1 MNQNDMMARLQRDPG
16 TAQQVMQSQ
25 DGQAL
30 LQMLSGGDGGAALQ
44 QAMAQ
49 ASSGDT
55 AQLAAMLRQVMQSP
69 DGAALIRNIGSQFMK

>member
-16 TAQQVMQSQ
+16 AAQQVMQSQ

-30 LQMLSGGDGGAALQ
+30 MQMLSGDDGGATLQ

-49 ASSGDT
+49 ASAGDT
-55 AQLAAMLRQVMQSP
+55 AQLASMLRQVMQSP

>member
-16 TAQQVMQSQ
+16 AAQQVMQSQ

-30 LQMLSGGDGGAALQ
+30 LQMLSGSDGGASLQ
-44 QAMAQ
+44 QAMAR

-69 DGAALIRNIGSQFMK
+69 DGATLIRNIGSQLIK

>member
-16 TAQQVMQSQ
+16 AAQQVMQSQ
-25 DGQAL
+25 EGQAL
-30 LQMLSGGDGGAALQ
+30 LQMLSGSDGGASLQ

-55 AQLAAMLRQVMQSP
+55 EQLAAMLRQVMQSP

>member
-1 MNQNDMMARLQRDPG
+1 MNQNDMKARLQRDPG
-16 TAQQVMQSQ
+16 AAQQVMQSQ

-30 LQMLSGGDGGAALQ
+30 LQMLSGSDGGAALQ

>member
-1 MNQNDMMARLQRDPG
+1 MNQNDMMARLQRDTG
-16 TAQQVMQSQ
+16 AAQQVMQSQ

-30 LQMLSGGDGGAALQ
+30 LQMLSGSDGGAALQ

>member
-1 MNQNDMMARLQRDPG
+1 MNQNDMMTRLQRDPG
-16 TAQQVMQSQ
+16 AAQQVMQSQ

-30 LQMLSGGDGGAALQ
+30 LQMLSGGDGGATLQ
-44 QAMAQ
+44 QAMAR

>member
-1 MNQNDMMARLQRDPG
+1 MNQHDMMSRLQRDPG
-16 TAQQVMQSQ
+16 AAQQVMESA

-30 LQMLSGGDGGAALQ
+30 MQMLSGPDGGAGLR

-49 ASSGDT
+49 ASAGDT

-69 DGAALIRNIGSQFMK
+69 EGAALIRHIGGQFMK

>member
-16 TAQQVMQSQ
+16 AAQQVMQSQ

>member
-16 TAQQVMQSQ
+16 AAQQVMQSQ

-30 LQMLSGGDGGAALQ
+30 LQILSGGDGGAALQ
-44 QAMAQ
+44 QAMAR